1 MVFHKDIGEKA
12 LLHLIRRGEIRL
24 AGNRKLKIFGTLRCK
39 SGQTM
44 KRDNR
49 VFFDSR
55 EDALV
60 NGYRPCGHCMRK
72 EYLIWKR
79 ETI

>member
-1 MVFHKDIGEKA
+1 MFFHNDIGDQE
-12 LLHLIRRGEIRL
+12 LLRRLRRGKIQF
-24 AGNRKLKIFGTLRCK
+24 AGNKRLKIFGLLRCK
-39 SGQTM
+39 SGKTM

-55 EDALV
+55 EDALI

-72 EYLIWKR
+72 EYLNWKH

>member
-1 MVFHKDIGEKA
+1 MISHKHIGDQT

-49 VFFDSR
+49 VFFDSP
-55 EDALV
+55 EDALA
-60 NGYRPCGHCMRK
+60 NGFRPCGLCMRT
-72 EYLIWKR
+72 EYLNWTHGNI
-79 ETI
+79 